1 MKFARVRP
9 LGAGGPPLGRD
20 GPPPDESPNTAAPGP
35 TADLASS
42 LRGGGTWG
50 WRLRFA
56 DGAREGRFEEQ
67 YAQRGRVRFRIL
79 FAIGALASA
88 GDLGWAM
95 SFPDSRTH
103 SDVYLRGA
111 ILGWMALLC
120 AASFTPFYARLRPRR
135 AFTFTLT
142 GLLTTYALFC
152 ARRASGPYW
161 IASYPPYYDQLAPA
175 TAIAVYL
182 FGHVPLR
189 YSTGVLPFLAALS
202 LAGDFVGAA
211 TAPPELRR
219 RGLLVAVSI
228 QVLLANLTA
237 LVIHAAVR
245 YEAEAR
251 RSFLLTETVE
261 RVRESAVAHAA
272 AANAALHNLLP
283 ESVIDAVQRD
293 EWGRINRLHESA
305 TVVFVSAEAP
315 APEPEAPPG
324 PGAEPAAAGGLSQR
338 KLSGSAAFGPMQALM
353 AALEGLAERHGVI
366 KIKSMGTTFMG
377 VAGVSFD
384 EEEEEEAPR
393 ADEKDEDGANEGGSR
408 PMPAAHAL
416 HHTEAAAAFALE
428 AVQAAR
434 GLGFSVKAGLY
445 EGAVVTGVIGC
456 RLAFDVFGD
465 ACNLAQRMCL
475 HGEEGRVQL
484 SVSARDVIRG
494 HAANDSPPL
503 RFTAPRACL
512 VKGRGPIATC
522 FVERGTDADAH
533 SEPTAT
539 SCTPGALESPLLESA
554 PHGPG
559 PSAEPPPVAAA
570 VAASAADTVS
580 LYSLAPDHRGSTE
593 SAGRA
598 LLLQQR
604 ARAAEGGGILA
615 LASPPA
621 GPHDSSGRSRRR
633 SSVASVE
640 AAAVPGARG
649 GAESPAWPW
658 ARRHSLTPSSAQP
671 AYAPSAFLLARLPH
685 PSPSPAPSHRH
696 PQAPAGPPSAHSSPQ
711 LGPRSQRGAPVPPPL
726 PQDQTPLKIPS
737 APPSAAPLKAPSAP
751 PSGHALA
758 PASGRAPL
766 PRQWSASR
774 FLVHSRTTTSSSL
787 PRDEPPPARSPLLAP
802 SSAPTSLGSPAGS
815 EKALRAPGLHART
828 RSFFRLVRSRRRG
841 SDPSGRG
848 ARLAAAGGR
857 RWWRLSFAD
866 EDDEAAY
873 ERAADGGVDGGL
885 RALAAWG
892 CLHLLLFPALRH
904 VAGGLAESPLA
915 DGTLVEYG
923 ARGAYALVFTA
934 ALALLAAARRD
945 AGAGAP
951 GERRARRLRSAALH
965 LVAASAAA
973 GPVVRYARDL
983 VIEHTEP
990 ARLAPY
996 SALSLVDADAVFSLV
1011 CVTALGILPFAHA
1024 ALWAAVLVASSACTF
1039 FNETRAA
1046 DVVPVWLALF
1056 SLAAGATGYLREA
1069 ESRRSF
1075 ALQAR
1080 GRREAAKAAEAE
1092 GDARAMLA
1100 LCLPRAVLRR
1110 LPRAGGLGEWPS
1122 AGLPDAAAWAEYESV
1137 AVLQSDIVGFSALT
1151 SRTDPHHL
1159 VSALNA
1165 LFAGCDDI
1173 AERHGVQTLRTAGD
1187 AWVGAIGLESPAGR
1201 REVGA
1206 LLRAAE
1212 EMLALYARTALAVRR
1227 GSGSGPA
1234 ADAAETTAAAAAL
1247 ASRLEP
1253 PASSRL
1259 AQLSERWVKEAVPV
1273 RFGVGLGPARGAV
1286 IGVRQWTWELLG
1298 PAVND
1303 AQEMES
1309 TGVPNRIHV
1318 TPTVAS
1324 CAGPAFRFEPAP
1336 PAVGS
1341 GSGALL
1347 VLPSSPAGAAQAEG
1361 PPRAEASLNL

>member
-1 MKFARVRP
+1 M
-9 LGAGGPPLGRD
+9 
-20 GPPPDESPNTAAPGP
+20 
-35 TADLASS
+35 
-42 LRGGGTWG
+42 
-50 WRLRFA
+50 RFA

-88 GDLGWAM
+88 GDVGWAM
-95 SFPDSRTH
+95 SNAQTRTE
-103 SDVYLRGA
+103 SDLYLRGA

-142 GLLTTYALFC
+142 GILTTYALFC
-152 ARRASGPYW
+152 ARRASGSYW
-161 IASYPPYYDQLAPA
+161 IASYPPYYDLMAPA
-175 TAIAVYL
+175 VAIAVFL

-189 YSTGVLPFLAALS
+189 YSTGVLPLLATLS

-211 TAPPELRR
+211 TAPPEMRR
-219 RGLLVAVSI
+219 QGILVAVSV
-228 QVLLANLTA
+228 QVLLAILTA
-237 LVIHAAVR
+237 LVINAAVR

-251 RSFLLTETVE
+251 RSFLMTETVE

-272 AANAALHNLLP
+272 AASAALHNLLP
-283 ESVIDAVQRD
+283 EPVIDAVQRD

-305 TVVFVSAEAP
+305 TVVF
-315 APEPEAPPG
+315 
-324 PGAEPAAAGGLSQR
+324 
-338 KLSGSAAFGPMQALM
+338 ALM

-393 ADEKDEDGANEGGSR
+393 ADEGGAGAGEDGGGSR
-408 PMPAAHAL
+408 PTPAAHAL

-456 RLAFDVFGD
+456 RLAFDCFGD

-484 SVSARDVIRG
+484 PAHARDVIRG

-512 VKGRGPIATC
+512 VKGRGPVATC
-522 FVERGTDADAH
+522 FVERGTDADAR

-539 SCTPGALESPLLESA
+539 SATPGALESPLLESA

-559 PSAEPPPVAAA
+559 PAPEPPP
-570 VAASAADTVS
+570 ASAPAGDTVS
-580 LYSLAPDHRGSTE
+580 LDSLTTAPEHRGSTE

-598 LLLQQR
+598 LLQQR
-604 ARAAEGGGILA
+604 ARAAEGGVLLA
-615 LASPPA
+615 KPRSF
-621 GPHDSSGRSRRR
+621 SGRSRQR
-633 SSVASVE
+633 SSIAYIE
-640 AAAVPGARG
+640 AAAVLAARG
-649 GAESPAWPW
+649 GAESPVT
-658 ARRHSLTPSSAQP
+658 ARRHSAMPSIALP
-671 AYAPSAFLLARLPH
+671 AYAPSASLLARLPNA
-685 PSPSPAPSHRH
+685 SPSSLPSLRQPQPPAVR
-696 PQAPAGPPSAHSSPQ
+696 GPPSAEPSPGD
-711 LGPRSQRGAPVPPPL
+711 LPPSPLEAPAPPPP
-726 PQDQTPLKIPS
+726 PQDPPPSARPS
-737 APPSAAPLKAPSAP
+737 APPSAR
-751 PSGHALA
+751 ALGVRA
-758 PASGRAPL
+758 PAPHR
-766 PRQWSASR
+766 WSASR
-774 FLVHSRTTTSSSL
+774 YLVHSRTLNAASF
-787 PRDEPPPARSPLLAP
+787 PLAAGADAGYELAAKGALDAP
-802 SSAPTSLGSPAGS
+802 SAVPTPLALGGVAGS
-815 EKALRAPGLHART
+815 ERAGRAPAPPSRAS
-828 RSFFRLVRSRRRG
+828 SFLQLAGSERG
-841 SDPSGRG
+841 NSDPSVSGRSV
-848 ARLAAAGGR
+848 RLAAGRRR
-857 RWWRLSFAD
+857 RWWRLGLSFPD
-866 EDDEAAY
+866 RDDEAAY
-873 ERAADGGVDGGL
+873 EQTVEHGVDGGL

-923 ARGAYALVFTA
+923 LRGAYAVTFTA

-945 AGAGAP
+945 AGAAAP
-951 GERRARRLRSAALH
+951 GEQMLQRRARRLRSAALH
-965 LVAASAAA
+965 LVAAAAAA
-973 GPVVRYARDL
+973 GPVLRYVRDL
-983 VIEHTEP
+983 VGEQMEP
-990 ARLAPY
+990 AKPVSH
-996 SALSLVDADAVFSLV
+996 SALSLADADAIFSLV
-1011 CVTALGILPFAHA
+1011 CVIALGFLPFAHA
-1024 ALWAAVLVASSACTF
+1024 ALWAAVLVASSGCTF
-1039 FNETRAA
+1039 FSATRSA
-1046 DVVPVWLALF
+1046 DIVPVWLALF

-1092 GDARAMLA
+1092 GDARAMLD
-1100 LCLPRAVLRR
+1100 LCLPRAVLRL

-1187 AWVGAIGLESPAGR
+1187 AWVGAIGLESPAGG

-1212 EMLALYARTALAVRR
+1212 EMLALYARTTLAVRR
-1227 GSGSGPA
+1227 SLGPDPA
-1234 ADAAETTAAAAAL
+1234 ADAAAAAAAAAPGPL
-1247 ASRLEP
+1247 RRTQSIK
-1253 PASSRL
+1253 
-1259 AQLSERWVKEAVPV
+1259 RWVKEAVPV

-1309 TGVPNRIHV
+1309 TGVRGRIHV
-1318 TPTVAS
+1318 TQAVAD
-1324 CAGPAFRFEPAP
+1324 CAGPAFRFEPTPGA
-1336 PAVGS
+1336 
-1341 GSGALL
+1341 SGALL
-1347 VLPSSPAGAAQAEG
+1347 VLPSSPAAAATAQAG
-1361 PPRAEASLNL
+1361 GGSRAEAALPL